1 MSLKII
7 TNQSNY
13 CYKRLKYIF
22 KRNINYSGEFYKQLS
37 NTQNPVIGNLPN
49 DFIKLIVTKFPQ
61 NKADKIKEVQNI
73 FAKASE
79 FFRREWK
86 KLDKK
91 LDSFIKEKDIKSILN
106 FLEELNSSNNTERQ
120 KAFEKKAGKL
130 LKKHFS
136 DFLPGNTNITIKW
149 LANGSYND
157 TFLMRFINNEN
168 KDVLTPKVLK
178 IYKYKTEL
186 IQKAHIKTFLEDKKE
201 LYNFYLNEI
210 QDSPKTAK
218 IYADI
223 MLEEFAE
230 KVKYYKSTEH
240 MHGILA
246 EANSFYYLQKA
257 NGKNFKN
264 SNLAQFYIFDTKNK
278 YTISDYIDK
287 QNSNIQPFNFA
298 KTGTI
303 HTDWKDRNIINGVCV
318 DMGGIKLVTPELSDP
333 VIRRIVHKIYSQK
346 NDKIRQQII
355 KKYENI
361 LLQNKVPDRHKIQKA
376 LEIYYSLK

>member
-1 MSLKII
+1 MPLKIT

-37 NTQNPVIGNLPN
+37 YTQNPVIGNLPD

-61 NKADKIKEVQNI
+61 DKADKIKEVQNI

-91 LDSFIKEKDIKSILN
+91 LDFFIKEKDIKSILD

-136 DFLPGNTNITIKW
+136 DFLPEHTNITIKW

-157 TFLMRFINNEN
+157 TFLMRFINNKN
-168 KDVLTPKVLK
+168 KDVLSPKVLK

-186 IQKAHIKTFLEDKKE
+186 IQKAHIRTFLEDKEE
-201 LYNFYLNEI
+201 LYNFFLNEI
-210 QDSPKTAK
+210 QDSPQTAK

-230 KVKYYKSTEH
+230 KVKYYQNTEN

-264 SNLAQFYIFDTKNK
+264 SNLAQFYLFDTKNK
-278 YTISDYIDK
+278 YTISDYIEK
-287 QNSNIQPFNFA
+287 QNPKLQPFNFT

-303 HTDWKDRNIINGVCV
+303 HTDWKSRNIINGVCV

-333 VIRRIVHKIYSQK
+333 VIRRIVHKICSQK
-346 NDKIRQQII
+346 NEKIRQQTIE
-355 KKYENI
+355 KYENI
-361 LLQNKVPDRHKIQKA
+361 LLQNIVPDRYKIKKA

>member
-1 MSLKII
+1 
-7 TNQSNY
+7 
-13 CYKRLKYIF
+13 
-22 KRNINYSGEFYKQLS
+22 
-37 NTQNPVIGNLPN
+37 
-49 DFIKLIVTKFPQ
+49 
-61 NKADKIKEVQNI
+61 
-73 FAKASE
+73 
-79 FFRREWK
+79 
-86 KLDKK
+86 
-91 LDSFIKEKDIKSILN
+91 
-106 FLEELNSSNNTERQ
+106 
-120 KAFEKKAGKL
+120 
-130 LKKHFS
+130 
-136 DFLPGNTNITIKW
+136 
-149 LANGSYND
+149 
-157 TFLMRFINNEN
+157 
-168 KDVLTPKVLK
+168 
-178 IYKYKTEL
+178 
-186 IQKAHIKTFLEDKKE
+186 
-201 LYNFYLNEI
+201 
-210 QDSPKTAK
+210 
-218 IYADI
+218 
-223 MLEEFAE
+223 
-230 KVKYYKSTEH
+230 

-318 DMGGIKLVTPELSDP
+318 DMGGIELVTPELSDP